1 MTCVV
6 GIVRKDGVYLGADSG
21 AFNEDDLTYNVRK
34 DEKIFKR
41 GEMIIGFCSSFRMGQ
56 LLRYRLE
63 IPKHPRGVEDL
74 EFMSTLF
81 IDAVKTCFEQ
91 NDYDDFKEEDC
102 NFMVGYRGSLYVI
115 MQDFQ
120 VAVHDEGYA
129 AIGSGEAIAVGA
141 LYATKDEN
149 PEKSLE
155 IALNAAE
162 NHSMAVKKPFKYISL
177 LNEKTI
183 KEQNKKPVRKRK

>member
-6 GIVRKDGVYLGADSG
+6 GIVKKEGVFLGADSG

-34 DEKIFKR
+34 DEKIFQR

-56 LLRYRLE
+56 LLKYRLE
-63 IPKHPRGVEDL
+63 IPKQPKNISDL
-74 EFMSTLF
+74 EYMSTLF

-102 NFMVGYRGSLYVI
+102 NFMVGYKGCLYVI

-120 VAVHDEGYA
+120 VAVHAEGYA

-141 LYATKDEN
+141 LYATRDES
-149 PEKSLE
+149 PEKSIE

-177 LNEKTI
+177 LNEKTT
-183 KEQNKKPVRKRK
+183 KEDNKKPVRKRK

>member
-6 GIVRKDGVYLGADSG
+6 GIVRKEGVYLGADSG

-63 IPKHPRGVEDL
+63 LPKHPRNMDDL
-74 EFMSTLF
+74 EYMSTLF
-81 IDAVKTCFEQ
+81 VDAVKTCFEQ

-102 NFMVGYRGSLYVI
+102 NFMVGYKGGLYVV

-129 AIGSGEAIAVGA
+129 AIGSGEAIAIGA
-141 LYATKDEN
+141 LYATKEE
-149 PEKSLE
+149 PAEKSME

-162 NHSMAVKKPFKYISL
+162 NHSMAVKKPFKYVSL
-177 LNEKTI
+177 LNTNTKKLVTKKTT
-183 KEQNKKPVRKRK
+183 KK